1 LWSGFCP
8 QDLWASIVSARTTAR
23 RALVTGASSGIG
35 LAIVRLLVERG
46 WSVIAVARRA
56 DRLEQ
61 LRADTGCDIVVADVT
76 QDADVEAV
84 REYVETTG
92 GISALV
98 NNAGGAVGIE
108 WIDQADAD
116 DWARM
121 FDVNVL
127 GVQRMTKALLPAL
140 RRASAE
146 LGVADIVTISSTAA
160 FLSYE
165 GGAGYTAAKAAVH
178 SMLVGLRLEL
188 SGEPLRVVE
197 IAPGM
202 VKTEEFTLNRL
213 GGDSARAE
221 ALYDGVEN
229 PLVAEDVAD
238 VVRYALESPA
248 HVNLDLIQMKPVAQ
262 AMQHKLHRGP
272 LKPKL

>member
-1 LWSGFCP
+1 M
-8 QDLWASIVSARTTAR
+8 DLWVSIVSAKTTSR

-35 LAIVRLLVERG
+35 AATVRSLTGSG

-61 LRADTGCDIVVADVT
+61 LRSHTGCDVVVADVT
-76 QDADVEAV
+76 QDSDVDALRDYAES
-84 REYVETTG
+84 TG
-92 GISALV
+92 GVSALV
-98 NNAGGAVGIE
+98 NNAGGAVGID
-108 WIDQADAD
+108 WIDQADAG
-116 DWARM
+116 DWAQM

-127 GVQRMTKALLPAL
+127 GVQRVTKALLPAL

-202 VKTEEFTLNRL
+202 VKTEEFTLNRF
-213 GGDSARAE
+213 GGDAARAE
-221 ALYDGVEN
+221 ALYEGVEA

>member
-1 LWSGFCP
+1 M
-8 QDLWASIVSARTTAR
+8 
-23 RALVTGASSGIG
+23 VTGASSGIG
-35 LAIVRLLVERG
+35 FATVRLLVEHG
-46 WSVIAVARRA
+46 WSVIGVARRA

-61 LRADTGCDIVVADVT
+61 LRTDTGCDIVVADVT
-76 QDADVEAV
+76 QEADVEAV
-84 REYVETTG
+84 REYVESTG

-98 NNAGGAVGIE
+98 NNAGGAMGID

-127 GVQRMTKALLPAL
+127 GVQRVTKALLPAL
-140 RRASAE
+140 RRASSE

-197 IAPGM
+197 VAPGM
-202 VKTEEFTLNRL
+202 VKTEEFTLNRF

-221 ALYDGVEN
+221 ALYDGVEH

>member
-1 LWSGFCP
+1 LDP
-8 QDLWASIVSARTTAR
+8 WASIVSAKTTLTTCSR
-23 RALVTGASSGIG
+23 DGGKFGDWRGNGSLPH
-35 LAIVRLLVERG
+35 RQRG
-46 WSVIAVARRA
+46 WSVIALARRA

-61 LRADTGCDIVVADVT
+61 LRTDTGCDVVVADVT
-76 QDADVEAV
+76 QDSDVDAL
-84 REYVETTG
+84 RDYVESTG
-92 GISALV
+92 GVSALV
-98 NNAGGAVGIE
+98 NNAGGAVGID

-116 DWARM
+116 DWAQM

-127 GVQRMTKALLPAL
+127 GVQRVTKALLPAL

-202 VKTEEFTLNRL
+202 VKTEEFALNRF
-213 GGDSARAE
+213 GGDAARV
-221 ALYDGVEN
+221 LRLSMRVLRL
-229 PLVAEDVAD
+229 PLLRRTWRRLCDT
-238 VVRYALESPA
+238 PW
-248 HVNLDLIQMKPVAQ
+248 NL
-262 AMQHKLHRGP
+262 P
-272 LKPKL
+272 LM

>member
-1 LWSGFCP
+1 
-8 QDLWASIVSARTTAR
+8 
-23 RALVTGASSGIG
+23 
-35 LAIVRLLVERG
+35 VEHG

-61 LRADTGCDIVVADVT
+61 LRADTGCDVVVADVT
-76 QDADVEAV
+76 DDSDIEAV
-84 REYVETTG
+84 RDHVESCG

-98 NNAGGAVGIE
+98 NNAGGAIGMDWV
-108 WIDQADAD
+108 DQADAGE
-116 DWARM
+116 WARM

-146 LGVADIVTISSTAA
+146 RGVADIVTISSTAA

-188 SGEPLRVVE
+188 SGEPIRVVE

-202 VKTEEFTLNRL
+202 VKTEEFTLKRF
-213 GGDSARAE
+213 GGDAAKTE

-238 VVRYALESPA
+238 VVRYALESPT

>member
-1 LWSGFCP
+1 
-8 QDLWASIVSARTTAR
+8 VSVKSTSR

-35 LAIVRLLVERG
+35 AATVRLLVERG

-56 DRLEQ
+56 ERLEK
-61 LRADTGCDIVVADVT
+61 LRSDTGCDVVVADVT
-76 QDADVEAV
+76 QDADVESL
-84 REYVETTG
+84 RGYVESTG

-98 NNAGGAVGIE
+98 NNAGGAVGLD
-108 WIDQADAD
+108 WIDQADAE
-116 DWARM
+116 DWAHM

-127 GVQRMTKALLPAL
+127 GVQRVTKALLPAL

-213 GGDSARAE
+213 GGDQARFE
-221 ALYDGVEN
+221 ALYEGVEA
-229 PLVAEDVAD
+229 PLVAEDVAE

-262 AMQHKLHRGP
+262 ATQHKLHRGP
-272 LKPKL
+272 LRPKL

>member
-1 LWSGFCP
+1 MSTDTG
-8 QDLWASIVSARTTAR
+8 SR
-23 RALVTGASSGIG
+23 RVLVTGASSGIG
-35 LAIVRLLVERG
+35 AATVRLLTQRG

-56 DRLEQ
+56 ERLEK
-61 LRADTGCDIVVADVT
+61 LREETGCEVVVADVT
-76 QDADVEAV
+76 SDADVEALAEFV
-84 REYVETTG
+84 VSSG
-92 GISALV
+92 DISALV
-98 NNAGGAVGIE
+98 NNAGGAVGMD
-108 WIDQADAD
+108 WVDQADAE

-121 FDVNVL
+121 YEVNVL
-127 GVQRMTKALLPAL
+127 GVQRVTKALLPSL
-140 RRASAE
+140 RRASAQ

-202 VKTEEFTLNRL
+202 VKTEEFTLNRF
-213 GGDSARAE
+213 GGDAARTE
-221 ALYDGVEN
+221 ALYEGVEH

-238 VVRYALESPA
+238 VVRYALESPP

>member
-1 LWSGFCP
+1 MVG
-8 QDLWASIVSARTTAR
+8 
-23 RALVTGASSGIG
+23 
-35 LAIVRLLVERG
+35 
-46 WSVIAVARRA
+46 
-56 DRLEQ
+56 
-61 LRADTGCDIVVADVT
+61 DVT

-84 REYVETTG
+84 REYVDSTG
-92 GISALV
+92 GISALI

-213 GGDSARAE
+213 GGDSARTE

-238 VVRYALESPA
+238 VVCYALESPA

>member
-1 LWSGFCP
+1 MGTSG
-8 QDLWASIVSARTTAR
+8 ASR

-35 LAIVRLLVERG
+35 EAIVRILVERG
-46 WSVIAVARRA
+46 WSVIALARRA
-56 DRLEQ
+56 DRLDA
-61 LRADTGCDIVVADVT
+61 LRAETGCETLVADVT
-76 QDADVEAV
+76 SDADVEAV
-84 REYVETTG
+84 REFVESSG

-98 NNAGGAVGIE
+98 NNAGGAVGLD
-108 WIDQADAD
+108 WVDQAKPE
-116 DWARM
+116 DWSRM
-121 FDVNVL
+121 YEVNVL
-127 GVQRMTKALLPAL
+127 GVLRMTKALLPSL
-140 RRASAE
+140 RKASDE
-146 LGVADIVTISSTAA
+146 LGVADIVTISSTSA

-202 VKTEEFTLNRL
+202 VKTDEFTLKRL
-213 GGDSARAE
+213 GGDVARTE
-221 ALYDGVEN
+221 ALYEGVEA
-229 PLVAEDVAD
+229 PLVARDVAE

-262 AMQHKLHRGP
+262 AAQHKLHRGP
-272 LKPKL
+272 LRPKL

>member
-1 LWSGFCP
+1 M
-8 QDLWASIVSARTTAR
+8 SARTTAR

-76 QDADVEAV
+76 QDADGEAV

-98 NNAGGAVGIE
+98 NNAGGAVGID
-108 WIDQADAD
+108 WIDQAEAD

-165 GGAGYTAAKAAVH
+165 GGAGYTA
-178 SMLVGLRLEL
+178 
-188 SGEPLRVVE
+188 
-197 IAPGM
+197 
-202 VKTEEFTLNRL
+202 
-213 GGDSARAE
+213 
-221 ALYDGVEN
+221 
-229 PLVAEDVAD
+229 
-238 VVRYALESPA
+238 
-248 HVNLDLIQMKPVAQ
+248 
-262 AMQHKLHRGP
+262 
-272 LKPKL
+272 

>member
-1 LWSGFCP
+1 M
-8 QDLWASIVSARTTAR
+8 
-23 RALVTGASSGIG
+23 TGASSGIG
-35 LAIVRLLVERG
+35 AATVRLLVGHG
-46 WSVIAVARRA
+46 WPVIAVARRS

-61 LRADTGCDIVVADVT
+61 LRKETGCDVVVADVT
-76 QDADVEAV
+76 DDADIEMV
-84 REYVETTG
+84 RDYAESSG

-98 NNAGGAVGIE
+98 NNAGGAIGME

-127 GVQRMTKALLPAL
+127 GVQRMTKALLPSL
-140 RRASAE
+140 RLASKE
-146 LGVADIVTISSTAA
+146 IGVADIVTISSTAA

-165 GGAGYTAAKAAVH
+165 GGAGYTAAKAALH

-188 SGEPLRVVE
+188 SGEPIRVVE

-202 VKTEEFTLNRL
+202 VKTEEFTLKRF
-213 GGDSARAE
+213 GGDTAKTE

-229 PLVAEDVAD
+229 PLVAEDVAE
-238 VVRYALESPA
+238 VVRYALESPT